1 MKHVA
6 DLRLQKDEK
15 KEVERFYKKVIKA
28 IDEFFPLEH
37 WSIISGHSRDAE
49 TFFIPKDYFDYQ
61 TDYYDM
67 QFVKDCNNVPRLSY
81 LSMNEDIKPE
91 VIEFAKQFGS
101 YTILMPEFTNQQFTY
116 EGRGVGPLGN
126 VKMFQFY
133 IDFEDMWKNVHPI
146 NKAFKNKEFLN
157 YEVYFKY

>member
-1 MKHVA
+1 MKYVA

-15 KEVERFYKKVIKA
+15 KEVEKFYKKIIKA
-28 IDEFFPLEH
+28 IDKFFPLEH
-37 WSIISGHSRDAE
+37 WSIISGWGRTKE
-49 TFFIPKDYFDYQ
+49 TFSIPRNYFDTH

-81 LSMNEDIKPE
+81 VSMNKEIKPE
-91 VIEFAKQFGS
+91 IIEFAKQFGS
-101 YTILMPEFTNQQFTY
+101 YTITTPELTNQQFTY
-116 EGRGVGPLGN
+116 KERGVGPLGN

-133 IDFEDMWKNVHPI
+133 IDFEDMWKNIHPI
-146 NKAFKNKEFLN
+146 NKAFKNKEFLD